1 MPEPVLPHAS
11 MDVSALKAEITR
23 LNKIIHALMDRAEHS
38 ASIQNSDFSLFQA
51 AIMLEDQVVR
61 RTTELQAALAELELH
76 RHHLEE
82 LVFSR
87 TAELAEAKDAAEAAN
102 RAKSVFLSTMSHEL
116 RTPMN
121 GIMGMTRLALRRASD
136 PQQIDY
142 LNKSM
147 GASKHLLAI
156 INNILD
162 ISQVEAERLT
172 LEEDDFILAQVIHDA
187 LGLEE
192 EHARAK
198 ELQLITEISPTLP
211 KRLRGDAVRLKQILL
226 NFIGNAIKFSGHGKI
241 TVRAHAMEEDSH
253 SLLLRIEVAD
263 QGIGLA
269 PEQQDRLFQ
278 AFTQVDG
285 SLTRKYGGSGLGL
298 IISKRLAQL
307 MGGDA
312 GVTSEVGVGS
322 TFWTTLRLRK
332 TVATPRPTDNPAEI
346 LPNERLAR
354 LFSGCRVL
362 VAEDD
367 PLNQY
372 VTSVVLEDAGLLPE
386 MANDGCEAI
395 EKARTG
401 GYALILM
408 DMQMPVMNGLDAT
421 RAIRQ
426 LPGLSTTPILAMT
439 ANAFHADRDRCLAA
453 GMDDHIAKPLD
464 PDTLCATLLHW
475 LQKSGSSVKN

>member
-1 MPEPVLPHAS
+1 MSDPVLPLAS
-11 MDVSALKAEITR
+11 TDVSALKAEITR
-23 LNKIIHALMDRAEHS
+23 LNKVVKALMDRAEHS
-38 ASIQNSDFSLFQA
+38 TSIQNSDFSLFQT
-51 AIMLEDQVVR
+51 AIMLEDQVSS
-61 RTTELQAALAELELH
+61 RTAELQAALAELELH

-102 RAKSVFLSTMSHEL
+102 RAKSIFLSTMSHEL

-121 GIMGMTRLALRRASD
+121 GIMGMTNLALRRASD

-147 GASKHLLAI
+147 DASKHLLAI
-156 INNILD
+156 INDILD
-162 ISQVEAERLT
+162 ISQIEAERLI
-172 LEEDDFILAQVIHDA
+172 LEDNDFVLAQVIHDS
-187 LGLEE
+187 LRMEE

-198 ELQLITEISPTLP
+198 GLSLITEIAPTLP
-211 KRLRGDAVRLKQILL
+211 EHLRGDAMRLKQILL
-226 NFIGNAIKFSGHGKI
+226 NFIGNAIKFSGHGQI
-241 TVRAHAMEEDSH
+241 TVRADAVEEDSH

-263 QGIGLA
+263 QGIGLT
-269 PEQQDRLFQ
+269 PEQQDRLFH
-278 AFTQVDG
+278 AFTQADG

-307 MGGDA
+307 MGGDV
-312 GVTSEVGVGS
+312 GVSSEVGVGS
-322 TFWTTLRLRK
+322 TFRTTVRLRRSVIAQPPE
-332 TVATPRPTDNPAEI
+332 TRPTTESPCE
-346 LPNERLAR
+346 LLAQ
-354 LFSGCRVL
+354 LFPGRRVL

-372 VTSVVLEDAGLLPE
+372 VTRVVLEDAGLLPE
-386 MANDGCEAI
+386 VADNGREAV
-395 EKARTG
+395 EKARAG

-421 RAIRQ
+421 RVIRR

-439 ANAFHADRDRCLAA
+439 ANAFHEDRDRCLEA
-453 GMDDHIAKPLD
+453 GMNDHIAKPLD
-464 PDTLCATLLHW
+464 PDVLCASLLHW
-475 LQKSGSSVKN
+475 LQKSSPSERK